1 MQNFIPP
8 IDFKK
13 DIDKL
18 NAATKKMINDM
29 LRKMFTNQIKEN
41 FLIRILY
48 DIQEDSYYKQNYH
61 KWFDEY
67 FFAELPV
74 ISENDYNIK
83 KEICN
88 YIVGSH
94 SSRTSL
100 KSKEEIS
107 ILYSDNKYVSL
118 IKHDVFLAL
127 EIRTHAGKL
136 YRKENLILE
145 NQLLYY
151 PMMLKLFALMNILG
165 SKFNQINDSVL
176 YGLFL
181 NIWQKALGVFAM
193 VDYGTLDNGYTMAR
207 GMIESYVTLTTLYYF
222 PNAKK
227 KYNKFTEYKID
238 KLSQDK
244 YSNEFLALYNKIDTK
259 QVSINDYLNYGWYDD
274 IIEFM
279 YMQKNVRYTF
289 SSMFRLHEMKNTIF
303 DSSLLEALYKRCHG
317 FVHGNTII
325 NKFHI
330 ICYIEL
336 SQMLYLCLVP
346 LCKLFNIKADV
357 NNVDLIKELDEE
369 YKNVTKIREK
379 TLEINLDDFYN
390 EKYKK

>member
-13 DIDKL
+13 EIDKF
-18 NAATKKMINDM
+18 NSASKKMINDM

-41 FLIRILY
+41 FLIRILCE
-48 DIQEDSYYKQNYH
+48 IVEDSNYKQNYH
-61 KWFDEY
+61 KWFEEY
-67 FFAELPV
+67 FPEGLPD
-74 ISENDYNIK
+74 IGANDFNIK

-94 SSRTSL
+94 SLRTSL
-100 KSKEEIS
+100 KSNEEIS

-127 EIRTHAGKL
+127 EIRTYAGRL
-136 YRKENLILE
+136 YRKENLILG

-165 SKFNQINDSVL
+165 TNINQIHDSVL
-176 YGLFL
+176 NGLFL

-193 VDYGTLDNGYTMAR
+193 IDYGTLDNGYTMAR
-207 GMIESYVTLTTLYYF
+207 GMIESYVTLITLYYF

-238 KLSQDK
+238 KLSQDI
-244 YSNEFLALYNKIDTK
+244 YSDEFLALYNKIDTK
-259 QVSINDYLNYGWYDD
+259 QVTINDYLNYGWYDD
-274 IIEFM
+274 IIEFL

-289 SSMFRLHEMKNTIF
+289 SSMFRLHEMKNTVF
-303 DSSLLEALYKRCHG
+303 DSSLLETLYKRCHG
-317 FVHGNTII
+317 FVHGNTIKS
-325 NKFHI
+325 KFSI

-336 SQMLYLCLVP
+336 SEMLYLCLVP
-346 LCKLFNIKADV
+346 LCKILNIKAEI
-357 NNVDLIKELDEE
+357 NSVDLIKELDDE
-369 YKNVTKIREK
+369 YKNITNLKEK

-390 EKYKK
+390 EKYKR